1 MFQSDRASIRL
12 SSEESRSGAGNGTV
26 PRHVGNNRTV
36 MVLRW
41 MQRCVWRF
49 LIVGILSDFVP
60 NRLGD
65 FLDEAKIIRE
75 WAGKDSIWYAD
86 MAGRFLFV

>member
-12 SSEESRSGAGNGTV
+12 LSEESRSGAGNGTV
-26 PRHVGNNRTV
+26 PRHVGNNRNSDGV
-36 MVLRW
+36 ALDAEMCLA
-41 MQRCVWRF
+41 F
-49 LIVGILSDFVP
+49 LIVGICLILFR